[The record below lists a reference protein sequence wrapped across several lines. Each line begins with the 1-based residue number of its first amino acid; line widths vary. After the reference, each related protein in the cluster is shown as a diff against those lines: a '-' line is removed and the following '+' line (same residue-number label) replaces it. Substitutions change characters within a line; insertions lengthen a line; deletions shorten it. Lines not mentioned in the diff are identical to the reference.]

1 MKCFGDLVTC
11 KNKPEY
17 VADIPDGDGKCFNK
31 STWCEQ
37 HMGESFR
44 GGNPYLKPICSRC
57 GIERERCLTVIDDFK
72 KSNDDRYGREII
84 AQVTDVIRAKI
95 EGGKDNAI
103 L

>member
-1 MKCFGDLVTC
+1 MMCDRICKTCGGDDAVAKIAEAMGFRPDIAFVRIKEL
-11 KNKPEY
+11 ESEL
-17 VADIPDGDGKCFNK
+17 ADI
-31 STWCEQ
+31 T
-37 HMGESFR
+37 R
-44 GGNPYLKPICSRC
+44 
-57 GIERERCLTVIDDFK
+57 IERERCLTVIDDFK